1 MIKSH
6 GVSRIGVM
14 LLVAV
19 FLNAILM
26 PGIAASKESDCDFD
40 KKKPA
45 LVHAQKVFD
54 SGDFRCAEVELNA
67 LIKDKKTNLEDRAA
81 ARILLVKVYNAMIHE
96 DLNKPV
102 DQPAAEP
109 VEKPAPPPPPP
120 AKDTVVE
127 KQPAAVVK
135 SPVLESKTGGKP
147 WYKKWWAMALGVG
160 VVAAVAVA
168 AGGGGDTPEEE
179 EPNTLAS
186 PPPPPSK

>member
-1 MIKSH
+1 MVKSK
-6 GVSRIGVM
+6 GVSRIGVL

-26 PGIAASKESDCDFD
+26 PGMAASKEPDCDFD

-45 LVHAQKVFD
+45 LVHAQEIYD

-67 LIKDKKTNLEDRAA
+67 LIKDKETNLEDRAA

-102 DQPAAEP
+102 EQPAVEP
-109 VEKPAPPPPPP
+109 VEKAAPP
-120 AKDTVVE
+120 AKDTVIE
-127 KQPAAVVK
+127 KQAAAVVQSPAFEPK
-135 SPVLESKTGGKP
+135 SGGKP
-147 WYKKWWAMALGVG
+147 WYKKWWAMTLGVG

-168 AGGGGDTPEEE
+168 AGGGGDSPEEE
-179 EPNTLAS
+179 EPGALAS
-186 PPPPPSK
+186 PPPPPGK